1 MLFAYG
7 LNGLWRQYLN
17 RTPAEASSLPWGARL
32 RNRWDQGD
40 RFDCRWTIGCAAALG
55 LSLVAWLVYA
65 ASQPTLRAYLE
76 TVGFDRST
84 AQTIAAFSTHQVGW
98 FVLFFLLGA
107 GVLVLVLSGVFTG
120 PRARWGSWLLG
131 LLVVV
136 DLGRANLPW
145 LIYWR
150 YEQKYASN
158 DVIRFL
164 QQKPYEHRVAVLPF
178 TAPPQLALFNQL
190 YEIEWKQQLF
200 PYYNIQCLDI
210 IMLPRAPV
218 DYVAFE
224 SALSFDR
231 STNTLFRITRRWQLT
246 NTRYLLGAASS
257 LDELNQQM
265 DPVQHRFR
273 PALRFDIAPKPGYP
287 SPTSLDELTA
297 VVKPDGQYAVFEFTG
312 ALPRARLYSHWQ
324 VSTNDQV
331 TLEQLGSPAFDP
343 ERTVLVNGSLPAS
356 LATESAVRSPDTG
369 NSGTVEFVSYA
380 SKEIV
385 LETRADFAAVLLLN
399 DRFDAQWKV
408 TVDGQ
413 PATLLRCNY
422 IMRGVQLAPGAHRVR
437 FSFHIPIGMPF
448 VRLEVEPDTQVVSF
462 VFHVPTGLPSYITLS
477 AYGIGLILLIVLAL
491 SDRVARKDS
500 RPGAELPV

>member
-1 MLFAYG
+1 
-7 LNGLWRQYLN
+7 
-17 RTPAEASSLPWGARL
+17 
-32 RNRWDQGD
+32 
-40 RFDCRWTIGCAAALG
+40 
-55 LSLVAWLVYA
+55 V
-65 ASQPTLRAYLE
+65 
-76 TVGFDRST
+76 
-84 AQTIAAFSTHQVGW
+84 
-98 FVLFFLLGA
+98 
-107 GVLVLVLSGVFTG
+107 
-120 PRARWGSWLLG
+120 G

-150 YEQKYASN
+150 YDQKYAAN

-190 YEIEWKQQLF
+190 YDIEWKQQLF

-210 IMLPRAPV
+210 IMMPRAPV

-224 SALSFDR
+224 SALFFGR
-231 STNTLFRITRRWQLT
+231 SPNTLSRLTRRWQLT
-246 NTRYLLGAASS
+246 NTRYLLGAAGF
-257 LDELNQQM
+257 LDELNQQI

-273 PALRFDIAPKPGYP
+273 PALRFDIAPKPGYR
-287 SPTSLDELTA
+287 SPTSLDEFTA

-343 ERTVLVNGSLPAS
+343 EETVLVNTPLPAS
-356 LATESAVRSPDTG
+356 QAAESGGPNPDTG
-369 NSGTVEFVSYA
+369 NGAAVEFGSYA

-385 LETRADFAAVLLLN
+385 LQTKADFASVLLLN
-399 DRFDAQWKV
+399 DRFDPQWSV
-408 TVDGQ
+408 TVDGK

-422 IMRGVQLAPGAHRVR
+422 IMRGVQLDPGPHTVR
-437 FSFHIPIGMPF
+437 FSFHIPIGRPF
-448 VRLEVEPDTQVVSF
+448 ARLEVEPDSQVVSF
-462 VFHVPTGLPSYITLS
+462 VFHIPTGLPSYVTLA
-477 AYGIGLILLIVLAL
+477 AYGIGLALIVVLAL
-491 SDRVARKDS
+491 RSRKNGDRVS
-500 RPGAELPV
+500 G